1 MLSEFIILVDVFD
14 YELNFYWAYT
24 PLVCQDNSILYGKV
38 FSLTLLMFPPQVRC
52 TFYDTYLLITFDTEA
67 QYT

>member
-14 YELNFYWAYT
+14 YELNFHWAYT
-24 PLVCQDNSILYGKV
+24 PLVCQDNFILYGKV
-38 FSLTLLMFPPQVRC
+38 FSLTSLMFSPQVRR
-52 TFYDTYLLITFDTEA
+52 TFYDTAILITFDTEA